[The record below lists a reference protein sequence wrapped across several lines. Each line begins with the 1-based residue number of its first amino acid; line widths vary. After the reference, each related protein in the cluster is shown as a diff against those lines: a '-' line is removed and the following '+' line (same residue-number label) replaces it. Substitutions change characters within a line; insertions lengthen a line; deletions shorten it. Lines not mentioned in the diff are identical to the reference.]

1 MGVATPKDLKAYSQ
15 GINVNVFT
23 IAKYVRHTLL
33 AVGRTESSGK
43 GEGQVICLRIGLQSA
58 SSVITL
64 ATYPSS
70 PYEIK
75 QARNRSFSLPP
86 PPHPFPTPPF
96 LPSIIDKNGYYVS
109 L

>member
-75 QARNRSFSLPP
+75 QARNLPP
-86 PPHPFPTPPF
+86 PTPTPYRTSNK
-96 LPSIIDKNGYYVS
+96 LLLIARDIMTTGLQKY